1 MAAQLATL
9 ASTRLLQGFRPSTL
23 RQYKR
28 MWMDFLAFQVAAGL
42 PPCPVNTEILLSFM
56 EFLHL
61 NSFSDSHI
69 ANYMAALRA
78 FHITHALGTES
89 FKDERIPL
97 FLKSLKIQAP
107 FCPSVK
113 THIDASTLQTIF
125 FQCQSFPYPEI
136 FRPLYLLCFSFL
148 RLSNILPH
156 TVKNFDSTRQ
166 LARGGDFISV
176 NQDAVVLVKWSK
188 TIPLPNLGASQLCPI
203 TAINKMIQLSPPM
216 ILCLLYHVPPG
227 WSLLQIL
234 LPGNI

>member
-23 RQYKR
+23 RQYKH
-28 MWMDFLAFQVAAGL
+28 MWMDFIAFQVAAGL
-42 PPCPVNTEILLSFM
+42 PPCQVNTDILLSFM

-61 NSFSDSHI
+61 NSISSSHI

-78 FHITHALGTES
+78 FHIVRALGTES

-113 THIDASTLQTIF
+113 THIDISTLEAIF
-125 FQCQSFPYPEI
+125 FQCQSLPYPEI
-136 FRPLYLLCFSFL
+136 FRPLYLLCFFSFL

-156 TVKNFDSTRQ
+156 TIKSFDSTKQ
-166 LARGGDFISV
+166 LARGGGFISV
-176 NQDAVVLVKWSK
+176 NQDAVVLVK
-188 TIPLPNLGASQLCPI
+188 
-203 TAINKMIQLSPPM
+203 
-216 ILCLLYHVPPG
+216 
-227 WSLLQIL
+227 
-234 LPGNI
+234 